1 VVLEDGW
8 IVADHG
14 VCTWAVTAAKS
25 AVGLQGTHWHMGAR
39 VTAGM
44 NHQSGG
50 VSVPDSVWV
59 TLSLR
64 AEQDV
69 ADQISL
75 SLARL
80 RESKQPVRDAAAQSW
95 HGSETSV
102 EPAHLVSCRIK
113 AS

>member
-25 AVGLQGTHWHMGAR
+25 AVGLQGTHWHMGAH

-69 ADQISL
+69 ADQIPLSL
-75 SLARL
+75 SPA
-80 RESKQPVRDAAAQSW
+80 
-95 HGSETSV
+95 SV
-102 EPAHLVSCRIK
+102 K
-113 AS
+113 ASNLYATQQHKAGTAAKHRWSRPTSLAAG